1 MLWTAVVFVLRLS
14 ASSGFVAPL
23 SAGPFPLRTAPLA
36 LRLHLLSNCRH
47 SSQPCRK
54 PASHFMHL
62 SGNLLLWFYMSFL
75 SWEHIDLD
83 HDISDSVSHTLDFQ
97 VHARDTRNLLW
108 IKQDLGVFIFT
119 SQHKCSICRSL
130 RVGTDCS
137 FLPFL
142 TALFPFVAHVFFHGS
157 SVPVVLVPCWPMYV
171 PATSL

>member
-1 MLWTAVVFVLRLS
+1 MRCRVRLDYQCDLLMLCLGSYSLKQEKLDIGQIQERILQNSISNPMLWTAVVFVLRFS

-62 SGNLLLWFYMSFL
+62 SGNLLLWFYMLFL

-97 VHARDTRNLLW
+97 VHARDTRNLL
-108 IKQDLGVFIFT
+108 
-119 SQHKCSICRSL
+119 
-130 RVGTDCS
+130 
-137 FLPFL
+137 
-142 TALFPFVAHVFFHGS
+142 
-157 SVPVVLVPCWPMYV
+157 
-171 PATSL
+171 